1 MKIIRKIF
9 VALVAFFLVE
19 LYIDSNMMVVTDISI
34 KDKKIPES
42 FDGYKILHL
51 SDLHSKSFGDKNI
64 NLVNKVNEINPNVI
78 VMTGDMVNCNDT
90 NFDNFFNLAKALSQ
104 KYKIYY
110 IVGNHEQNMK
120 EESKKTIMD
129 FLKANGIEILD
140 NEKTVLEENG
150 ETINLYGSWC
160 NLRYYSAKDS
170 GEKYDFTVDVMKK
183 IMENAPMEEDEY
195 NILLAHNP
203 NFIDAYAK
211 WGADLTLSGHIH
223 GGMVRI
229 PFLGGVFSPDTV
241 LFPKYS
247 SGLYEVEGKKLIVSR
262 GLGRGVRGFRFFN
275 RPEMVLIT
283 LNSETNEN

>member
-1 MKIIRKIF
+1 MKILRRIL

-19 LYIDSNMMVVTDISI
+19 LYIDSNILVVTNINI

-64 NLVNKVNEINPNVI
+64 NLINKVNEIDPDII

-90 NFDNFFNLAKALSQ
+90 NFDNFFDLAKALA
-104 KYKIYY
+104 KDYKIYY

-120 EESKKTIMD
+120 EENQKTIFD
-129 FLKANGIEILD
+129 FLMANGIEILD
-140 NEKTVLEENG
+140 NEKVVLEENG
-150 ETINLYGSWC
+150 EEINLYGSWC
-160 NLRYYSAKDS
+160 NLRYYSAKSS
-170 GEKYDFTVDVMKK
+170 GEDEYEFTLDVMNK
-183 IMENAPMEEDEY
+183 IMENAPIEEEKY

-203 NFIDAYAK
+203 NFIDAYAA

-229 PFLGGVFSPDTV
+229 PFLRRCIFTR
-241 LFPKYS
+241 YS
-247 SGLYEVEGKKLIVSR
+247 MVSK
-262 GLGRGVRGFRFFN
+262 V
-275 RPEMVLIT
+275 
-283 LNSETNEN
+283 